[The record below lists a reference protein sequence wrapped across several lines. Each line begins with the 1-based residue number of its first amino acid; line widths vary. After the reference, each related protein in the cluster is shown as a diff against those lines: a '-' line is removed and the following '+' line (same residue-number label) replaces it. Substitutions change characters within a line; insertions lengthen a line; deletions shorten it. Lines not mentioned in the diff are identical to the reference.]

1 MFMQGEIGLRLERV
15 SKEERRKLMG
25 HKSFLVWFTGLSGSG
40 KSTLA
45 TALERELF
53 SRGFHTFV
61 LDGDVIRKGLNKDL
75 GFSAE
80 DRTENIRRVGEVA
93 KLMVDAGLVTIA
105 AFISPFRR
113 IRQMVRG
120 LMEPGEFIEVYLDCP
135 LEVCEMRDPKGLYA
149 KARQGLIKEFTGI
162 DSPYEP
168 PENPELVLNTAQES
182 VQESLN
188 KLMRYLEENGYLVR
202 F

>member
-1 MFMQGEIGLRLERV
+1 MRGEIELFKRV
-15 SKEERRKLMG
+15 SKEERRRLMG

-61 LDGDVIRKGLNKDL
+61 LDGDEIRRGLNRDL

-105 AFISPFRR
+105 AFISPFRN
-113 IRQMVRG
+113 IRRMVRE
-120 LMEPGEFIEVYLDCP
+120 LMEPGEFVEVYLDCP

-168 PENPELVLNTAQES
+168 PENPELTLNTAQES

-188 KLMRYLEENGYLVR
+188 RLMNYLEENGYLVR